1 MQTAPQA
8 RQALE
13 HLQENLGLQAPLD
26 LIISIYDFAIQACAQ
41 RDKDKV
47 SKALVELMASLNFE
61 YRETAGDLFRLYEFC
76 IRRARC
82 GDFDAVNRILADL
95 RGAWNSASRQL
106 PAKAA
111 S

>member
-1 MQTAPQA
+1 MNSASQSARTAVG
-8 RQALE
+8 
-13 HLQENLGLQAPLD
+13 LQEDLGLEAPLD
-26 LIISIYDFAIQACAQ
+26 LIVSIYDFALQACAQ

-47 SKALVELMASLNFE
+47 SRALVELMASLNFE

-95 RGAWNSASRQL
+95 RGAWDAASRQQS
-106 PAKAA
+106 AKVAG
-111 S
+111 